1 MEIKYI
7 HCQYCVPFSLKT
19 LHILHK
25 TVIVLELHMNLVA
38 KNCLCEQVMLNRPA
52 PLQRVD
58 TI

>member
-1 MEIKYI
+1 METKYI
-7 HCQYCVPFSLKT
+7 HCQYYVPFILKT

-25 TVIVLELHMNLVA
+25 TVIVFELCMNLVA
-38 KNCLCEQVMLNRPA
+38 KNCLGEQVMLNRPA